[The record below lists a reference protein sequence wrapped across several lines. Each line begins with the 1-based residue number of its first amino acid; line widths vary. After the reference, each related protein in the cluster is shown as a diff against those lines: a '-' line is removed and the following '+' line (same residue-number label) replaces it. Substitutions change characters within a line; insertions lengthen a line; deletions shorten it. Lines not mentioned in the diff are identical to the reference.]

1 MQTPL
6 IAITMGDPAGIGP
19 EIIIKALDCQ
29 QVLDTCRPLIVG
41 DRRVLEA
48 VAQDLGKS
56 FSLKT
61 IHRIPGNEKEKE
73 SAYLYESSRL
83 PVDQVLPGQSN
94 PLWGESTLK
103 YIHQAARWALK
114 GQVAAVVTGPISKGV
129 IRNIRPTFTGHTE
142 FLARQS
148 LTRSFGMMLVGE
160 RLKVSLVTTHLPLKK
175 AIRGLSIRKILEVI
189 ELTYDTLVGRFG
201 IPHPRIAIAGLNPH
215 AGEQGA
221 FGKEEETIIL
231 PAVKATQ
238 EKGIPSSGP
247 YPPDTLFFW
256 AAQGHFDAVVALYHD
271 QGLIPLKLLH
281 FENAVN
287 ITMGLPFIRTSVD
300 HGTAFDIAGKG
311 LANPAS
317 LIAAITL
324 AAQFSRRKTLAGL
337 KGAELSIGRT
347 G

>member
-29 QVLDTCRPLIVG
+29 QIFDICRLLIVG

-48 VAQDLGKS
+48 TALGLGKS

-61 IHRIPGNEKEKE
+61 IQRLPGNEEEKE
-73 SAYLYESSRL
+73 SACLYESSRL

-94 PLWGESTLK
+94 PLWGEATLK
-103 YIHQAARWALK
+103 YIQQAARWALK
-114 GQVAAVVTGPISKGV
+114 GQVSAVVTGPISKGV
-129 IRNIRPTFTGHTE
+129 IRTIRPTFTGHTE

-148 LTRSFGMMLVGE
+148 RTRSFGMMLAGE
-160 RLKVSLVTTHLPLKK
+160 RLKVSLATIHLPLKK
-175 AIRGLSIRKILEVI
+175 AIRGLSTRKILEVI
-189 ELTYDTLVGRFG
+189 ELTYDTLIDRFG

-221 FGKEEETIIL
+221 FGQEEETIIL
-231 PAVKATQ
+231 PAIKAAQ
-238 EKGIPSSGP
+238 EKGIPASGP

-256 AAQGHFDAVVALYHD
+256 AAQGHFEAVVALYHD

-311 LANPAS
+311 MANPDS

-324 AAQFSRRKTLAGL
+324 AAQFSRRKALADN
-337 KGAELSIGRT
+337 
-347 G
+347 